1 MKTKLEANREEKT
14 AQKPMWSIE
23 IRRGDEEYRIKIREK
38 HQIKGTKI
46 RGKEDLT
53 GIIEVPKEE
62 NQNNPT
68 INI

>member
-23 IRRGDEEYRIKIREK
+23 MRGDEEYRIKIREK

-53 GIIEVPKEE
+53 QG
-62 NQNNPT
+62 
-68 INI
+68 